1 MHGGIRVKRR
11 LRRAPVGIPDPQ
23 LDFGGHRAGA
33 GRGPGV
39 QNDSNFLTTP
49 SPGPLTRRGCYATS
63 TRRVAATS
71 SPVTKGGQPLGRR
84 ADPKESQ
91 RISEREKWEHVPHP
105 NSLMAGEVSPG
116 HPHKLPGFITH
127 YPPLPALFTCPS
139 CTGLLACVL
148 CDPSQ
153 PLPSEACPSPGKCPQ
168 ELPPCQL
175 LGDLCP

>member
-127 YPPLPALFTCPS
+127 YPPHPNLHP
-139 CTGLLACVL
+139 
-148 CDPSQ
+148 D
-153 PLPSEACPSPGKCPQ
+153 
-168 ELPPCQL
+168 
-175 LGDLCP
+175 LGRTVWPEPE

>member
-1 MHGGIRVKRR
+1 M
-11 LRRAPVGIPDPQ
+11 GIPDPQ

-105 NSLMAGEVSPG
+105 NSLMAGEVSQATPTSSLVSS
-116 HPHKLPGFITH
+116 HTTH
-127 YPPLPALFTCPS
+127 
-139 CTGLLACVL
+139 
-148 CDPSQ
+148 
-153 PLPSEACPSPGKCPQ
+153 PSPPCSPAPAALASWLVFCVTPHSPCPARPAHPQASAPKSCHLASSWVTFAPEMGQGWGKDVC
-168 ELPPCQL
+168 
-175 LGDLCP
+175 